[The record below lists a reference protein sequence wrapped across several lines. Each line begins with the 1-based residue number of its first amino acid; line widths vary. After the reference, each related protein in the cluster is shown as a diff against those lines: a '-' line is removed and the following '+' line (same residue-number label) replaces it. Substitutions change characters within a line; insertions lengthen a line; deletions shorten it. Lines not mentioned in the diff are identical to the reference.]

1 MRVPFGRLQ
10 AQSLTGNDPVEVA
23 TLRYKAAYLEY
34 HDVMDRNAE
43 LSMDGGKPSQ
53 ESMLQ
58 EEVAFEKLDSARQ
71 ALLEATAL
79 AHPTVH

>member
-34 HDVMDRNAE
+34 HDVVDKNAE
-43 LSMDGGKPSQ
+43 LRIDGVKPSE

-58 EEVAFEKLDSARQ
+58 EEVAFEKLESARQ

>member
-1 MRVPFGRLQ
+1 MTVRFGRIQ
-10 AQSLTGNDPVEVA
+10 AQSLAGNDPVEVA
-23 TLRYKAAYLEY
+23 TLRYKAAYVEY
-34 HDVMDRNAE
+34 HDVMDKNEE

-53 ESMLQ
+53 KSMLQ

-79 AHPTVH
+79 AHPTLH

>member
-43 LSMDGGKPSQ
+43 LSMDCGKPSQ